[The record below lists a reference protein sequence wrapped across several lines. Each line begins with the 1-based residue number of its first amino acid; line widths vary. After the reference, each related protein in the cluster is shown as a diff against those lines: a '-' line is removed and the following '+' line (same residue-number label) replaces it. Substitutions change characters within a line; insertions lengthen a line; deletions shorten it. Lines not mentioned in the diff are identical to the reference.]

1 MSWLFLK
8 VITSTNKL
16 GSSCCWINSNKKFN
30 ELVNFER
37 RSARSSFYVDKASKT
52 KKALKMSAFKALWRS
67 GRDFLR
73 C

>member
-16 GSSCCWINSNKKFN
+16 GSSCCWINLNKKFN

-37 RSARSSFYVDKASKT
+37 RSARNLFYVIKPQKQKKHSK
-52 KKALKMSAFKALWRS
+52 
-67 GRDFLR
+67 
-73 C
+73 